1 MLGPSSRPWVPAGGA
16 RGKAEACRIA
26 QRDFGETYMNMPI
39 PPDLIGLLVLILPA
53 ALAITLV
60 LRRDWW
66 PEGGRIDYWKLFED
80 TFSHFLLLGMLVSL
94 TMQIGIRYALSDYV
108 TAPWTEEFAR
118 LVMVWLAMLGA
129 ASIQRSD
136 DHISMTILFDL
147 LGDRAKRW
155 IRVIGDVVTILVLVP
170 VVWYGWDT
178 SISLNIMYTI
188 QLGVPLSLFA
198 YPIPVAGTLM
208 IVHSVMLIYRRLRNE
223 PIQSSLDL
231 EV

>member
-1 MLGPSSRPWVPAGGA
+1 
-16 RGKAEACRIA
+16 
-26 QRDFGETYMNMPI
+26 MNMPI
-39 PPDLIGLLVLILPA
+39 PRDLIVLLVLILLA

-66 PEGGRIDYWKLFED
+66 PKGGRLDYWKLFED
-80 TFSHFLLLGMLVSL
+80 TISQFLLLGMLVSL
-94 TMQIGIRYALSDYV
+94 TLQIGIRYALSDYV

-118 LVMVWLAMLGA
+118 LVMVWLAFLGA

-136 DHISMTILFDL
+136 DHISMTIVFDM

-178 SISLNIMYTI
+178 SISLDIMYTI
-188 QLGVPLSLFA
+188 QLGVPFSLFA

>member
-1 MLGPSSRPWVPAGGA
+1 
-16 RGKAEACRIA
+16 
-26 QRDFGETYMNMPI
+26 MNMPI
-39 PPDLIGLLVLILPA
+39 PRELIVLVVLILIA
-53 ALAITLV
+53 ALAIMLV

-66 PEGGRIDYWKLFED
+66 PEGGRLDYWKLFED
-80 TFSHFLLLGMLVSL
+80 TFSQFLLLGMLISL

-118 LVMVWLAMLGA
+118 LVMVWLAMFGA

-136 DHISMTILFDL
+136 DHISMTIVFNL

-155 IRVIGDVVTILVLVP
+155 VRVFGDVVTIFVLVP
-170 VVWYGWDT
+170 VVWYGWET

>member
-1 MLGPSSRPWVPAGGA
+1 
-16 RGKAEACRIA
+16 
-26 QRDFGETYMNMPI
+26 MNMPI
-39 PPDLIGLLVLILPA
+39 PRDLIVLLVLILLA

-66 PEGGRIDYWKLFED
+66 PKGGRLDYWKLFED
-80 TFSHFLLLGMLVSL
+80 TISHFLFLGMLVSL
-94 TMQIGIRYALSDYV
+94 TLQIGIRYALSDYV

-118 LVMVWLAMLGA
+118 LVMVWLAFLGA

-136 DHISMTILFDL
+136 DHISMTIVFDM

-170 VVWYGWDT
+170 VVWYGWKT
-178 SISLNIMYTI
+178 SILLDIMYTI
-188 QLGVPLSLFA
+188 QLGVPFSLFA

>member
-1 MLGPSSRPWVPAGGA
+1 
-16 RGKAEACRIA
+16 
-26 QRDFGETYMNMPI
+26 
-39 PPDLIGLLVLILPA
+39 
-53 ALAITLV
+53 
-60 LRRDWW
+60 
-66 PEGGRIDYWKLFED
+66 
-80 TFSHFLLLGMLVSL
+80 
-94 TMQIGIRYALSDYV
+94 
-108 TAPWTEEFAR
+108 
-118 LVMVWLAMLGA
+118 MVWLAMFGA

-136 DHISMTILFDL
+136 DHISMTIVFNL

-155 IRVIGDVVTILVLVP
+155 VRVFGDVVTIFVLVP
-170 VVWYGWDT
+170 VVWYGWET

-208 IVHSVMLIYRRLRNE
+208 IVHSVMQIYRRLRNE

>member
-1 MLGPSSRPWVPAGGA
+1 
-16 RGKAEACRIA
+16 
-26 QRDFGETYMNMPI
+26 MNMPI
-39 PPDLIGLLVLILPA
+39 PRDLIVLLVLILLA

-66 PEGGRIDYWKLFED
+66 PKGGRLDYWKLFED
-80 TFSHFLLLGMLVSL
+80 TISHFLLLGMLVSL
-94 TMQIGIRYALSDYV
+94 TLQIGIRYALSDYV

-118 LVMVWLAMLGA
+118 LVMVWLAFLGA

-136 DHISMTILFDL
+136 DHISMTIVFDM

-170 VVWYGWDT
+170 VVWYGWKT
-178 SISLNIMYTI
+178 SISLDIMYTI
-188 QLGVPLSLFA
+188 QLGVPFSLFA

>member
-1 MLGPSSRPWVPAGGA
+1 
-16 RGKAEACRIA
+16 
-26 QRDFGETYMNMPI
+26 MNMPI
-39 PPDLIGLLVLILPA
+39 PRDLIVLLVLILLA

-66 PEGGRIDYWKLFED
+66 PKGGRLDYWKLFED
-80 TFSHFLLLGMLVSL
+80 TISHFLFLGMLVSL
-94 TMQIGIRYALSDYV
+94 TLQIGIRYALSDYV

-118 LVMVWLAMLGA
+118 LVMVWLAFLGA

-136 DHISMTILFDL
+136 DHISMTIVFDM

-170 VVWYGWDT
+170 VVWYGWKT
-178 SISLNIMYTI
+178 SILLDIMYTI
-188 QLGVPLSLFA
+188 QLGVPFSLFA

-223 PIQSSLDL
+223 PILSSLDL

>member
-1 MLGPSSRPWVPAGGA
+1 
-16 RGKAEACRIA
+16 
-26 QRDFGETYMNMPI
+26 MNMPI
-39 PPDLIGLLVLILPA
+39 PRDLIVLLVLILLA

-66 PEGGRIDYWKLFED
+66 PKGGRLDYWKLFED
-80 TFSHFLLLGMLVSL
+80 TISHFLFLGMLVSL
-94 TMQIGIRYALSDYV
+94 TLQIGIRYALSDYV

-118 LVMVWLAMLGA
+118 LVMVWLAMFGA

-136 DHISMTILFDL
+136 DHISMTIVFEM

-170 VVWYGWDT
+170 VVWYGWKT
-178 SISLNIMYTI
+178 SILLDIMYTI
-188 QLGVPLSLFA
+188 QLGVPFSLFA

>member
-1 MLGPSSRPWVPAGGA
+1 
-16 RGKAEACRIA
+16 
-26 QRDFGETYMNMPI
+26 MNMPI
-39 PPDLIGLLVLILPA
+39 PRDLIVLLVLILLA

-66 PEGGRIDYWKLFED
+66 PKGGRLDYWKLFED
-80 TFSHFLLLGMLVSL
+80 TISHFLFLGMLVSL
-94 TMQIGIRYALSDYV
+94 TLQIGIRYALSDYV

-118 LVMVWLAMLGA
+118 LVMVWLAFLGA

-136 DHISMTILFDL
+136 DHISMTIVFDM

-170 VVWYGWDT
+170 VVWYGWKT
-178 SISLNIMYTI
+178 SILLDIMYTI
-188 QLGVPLSLFA
+188 QLGVPFSLFA

-223 PIQSSLDL
+223 PLQSSLDL

>member
-1 MLGPSSRPWVPAGGA
+1 
-16 RGKAEACRIA
+16 
-26 QRDFGETYMNMPI
+26 MNMPI
-39 PPDLIGLLVLILPA
+39 PRELIVLVVLLLVA

-66 PEGGRIDYWKLFED
+66 PEGGRLDYWKLFED
-80 TFSHFLLLGMLVSL
+80 TFSQFLLLGMLISL

-118 LVMVWLAMLGA
+118 LVMVWLAMFGA

-136 DHISMTILFDL
+136 DHISMTIVFNL

-155 IRVIGDVVTILVLVP
+155 VRVFGDVVTIFVLVP
-170 VVWYGWDT
+170 VVWYGWET

>member
-1 MLGPSSRPWVPAGGA
+1 
-16 RGKAEACRIA
+16 
-26 QRDFGETYMNMPI
+26 MNMPI
-39 PPDLIGLLVLILPA
+39 PRELIVLVVLLLVA

-66 PEGGRIDYWKLFED
+66 PKGGRLDYWKLFED
-80 TFSHFLLLGMLVSL
+80 TISHFLFLGMLVSL
-94 TMQIGIRYALSDYV
+94 TLQIGIRYALSDYV

-118 LVMVWLAMLGA
+118 LVMVWLAFLGA

-136 DHISMTILFDL
+136 DHISMTIVFEM

-170 VVWYGWDT
+170 VVWYGWKT
-178 SISLNIMYTI
+178 SILLDIMYTI
-188 QLGVPLSLFA
+188 QLGVPFSLFA

>member
-1 MLGPSSRPWVPAGGA
+1 
-16 RGKAEACRIA
+16 
-26 QRDFGETYMNMPI
+26 MNMPI
-39 PPDLIGLLVLILPA
+39 PRELIVLVVLLLVA

-66 PEGGRIDYWKLFED
+66 PEGGRLNYWKLFED
-80 TFSHFLLLGMLVSL
+80 TFSQFLLLGMLISL

-118 LVMVWLAMLGA
+118 LVMVWLAMFGA

-136 DHISMTILFDL
+136 DHISMTIVFNL

-155 IRVIGDVVTILVLVP
+155 VRVFGDVVTIFVLVP
-170 VVWYGWDT
+170 VVWYGWET

>member
-1 MLGPSSRPWVPAGGA
+1 
-16 RGKAEACRIA
+16 
-26 QRDFGETYMNMPI
+26 MNMPI
-39 PPDLIGLLVLILPA
+39 PRELIVLVVLLLVA

-66 PEGGRIDYWKLFED
+66 PEGGRLDYWKLFED
-80 TFSHFLLLGMLVSL
+80 TFSQFLLLGMLISL

-118 LVMVWLAMLGA
+118 LVMVWLAFLGA

-136 DHISMTILFDL
+136 DHISMTIVFEM

-170 VVWYGWDT
+170 VVWYGWKT
-178 SISLNIMYTI
+178 SILLDIMYTI
-188 QLGVPLSLFA
+188 QLGVPFSLFA

>member
-1 MLGPSSRPWVPAGGA
+1 
-16 RGKAEACRIA
+16 
-26 QRDFGETYMNMPI
+26 MNMPI
-39 PPDLIGLLVLILPA
+39 PRELIVLVVLLLVA

-66 PEGGRIDYWKLFED
+66 PEGGRLNYWKLFED
-80 TFSHFLLLGMLVSL
+80 TFSQFLLLGMLISL

-118 LVMVWLAMLGA
+118 LVMVWLAMFGA

-136 DHISMTILFDL
+136 DHISMTIVFNL

-155 IRVIGDVVTILVLVP
+155 VRVFGDVVTIFVLVP
-170 VVWYGWDT
+170 VVWYGWET

-208 IVHSVMLIYRRLRNE
+208 IVHSVMLIYRRLRDE

>member
-1 MLGPSSRPWVPAGGA
+1 
-16 RGKAEACRIA
+16 
-26 QRDFGETYMNMPI
+26 MNMPI
-39 PPDLIGLLVLILPA
+39 PRDLIVLLVLILLA

-66 PEGGRIDYWKLFED
+66 PKGGRLDFWKLFED
-80 TFSHFLLLGMLVSL
+80 TISHFLFLGMLVSL
-94 TMQIGIRYALSDYV
+94 TLQIGIRYALSDYV

-118 LVMVWLAMLGA
+118 LVMVWLAFLGA

-136 DHISMTILFDL
+136 DHISMTIVFDM

-170 VVWYGWDT
+170 VVWYGWKT
-178 SISLNIMYTI
+178 SILLDIMYTI
-188 QLGVPLSLFA
+188 QLGVPFSLFA

>member
-1 MLGPSSRPWVPAGGA
+1 
-16 RGKAEACRIA
+16 
-26 QRDFGETYMNMPI
+26 MNMPI
-39 PPDLIGLLVLILPA
+39 PRDLIVLLVLILLA

-66 PEGGRIDYWKLFED
+66 PKGGRLDYWKLFED
-80 TFSHFLLLGMLVSL
+80 TISHFLFLGMLVSL
-94 TMQIGIRYALSDYV
+94 TLQIGIRYALSDYV

-118 LVMVWLAMLGA
+118 MVMVWLAFLGA

-136 DHISMTILFDL
+136 DHISMTIVFDM

-170 VVWYGWDT
+170 VVWYGWKT
-178 SISLNIMYTI
+178 SILLDIMYTI
-188 QLGVPLSLFA
+188 QLGVPFSLFA

>member
-1 MLGPSSRPWVPAGGA
+1 
-16 RGKAEACRIA
+16 
-26 QRDFGETYMNMPI
+26 MNMPI
-39 PPDLIGLLVLILPA
+39 PRDLIVLLVLILRA
-53 ALAITLV
+53 ALARTLV

-66 PEGGRIDYWKLFED
+66 PKGGRLDYWKLFED
-80 TFSHFLLLGMLVSL
+80 TISHFLFLGMLVSL
-94 TMQIGIRYALSDYV
+94 TLQIGIRYALSDYV

-118 LVMVWLAMLGA
+118 LVMVWLAFLGA
-129 ASIQRSD
+129 ASIQRND
-136 DHISMTILFDL
+136 DHISMTIVFDM

-170 VVWYGWDT
+170 VVWYGWKT
-178 SISLNIMYTI
+178 SILLDIMYTI
-188 QLGVPLSLFA
+188 QLGVPFSLFA

>member
-1 MLGPSSRPWVPAGGA
+1 
-16 RGKAEACRIA
+16 
-26 QRDFGETYMNMPI
+26 MNMPI

-188 QLGVPLSLFA
+188 QLGVPLSWFA

>member
-1 MLGPSSRPWVPAGGA
+1 
-16 RGKAEACRIA
+16 
-26 QRDFGETYMNMPI
+26 MNMPI
-39 PPDLIGLLVLILPA
+39 PRDLIVLLVLILLA

-66 PEGGRIDYWKLFED
+66 PKGGRLDYWKLFED
-80 TFSHFLLLGMLVSL
+80 TISQFLLLGMLVSL
-94 TMQIGIRYALSDYV
+94 TLQIGIRYALSDYV

-118 LVMVWLAMLGA
+118 LVMVWLAFLGA

-136 DHISMTILFDL
+136 DHISMTIVFDM

-155 IRVIGDVVTILVLVP
+155 IRMIGDVVTILVLVP

-178 SISLNIMYTI
+178 SISLDIMYTI
-188 QLGVPLSLFA
+188 QLGVPFSLFA

>member
-1 MLGPSSRPWVPAGGA
+1 
-16 RGKAEACRIA
+16 
-26 QRDFGETYMNMPI
+26 MNMPI
-39 PPDLIGLLVLILPA
+39 PRDLIVLLVLILLA

-66 PEGGRIDYWKLFED
+66 PKGGRLDYWKLFED
-80 TFSHFLLLGMLVSL
+80 TISHFLFLGMLVSL
-94 TMQIGIRYALSDYV
+94 TLQIGIRYALSDYV

-118 LVMVWLAMLGA
+118 LVMVWLAFLGA
-129 ASIQRSD
+129 ASIQRRD
-136 DHISMTILFDL
+136 DHISMTIVFEM

-170 VVWYGWDT
+170 VVWYGWKT
-178 SISLNIMYTI
+178 SILLDIMYTI

-208 IVHSVMLIYRRLRNE
+208 IVHSVMLIYRRLRDE

>member
-1 MLGPSSRPWVPAGGA
+1 
-16 RGKAEACRIA
+16 
-26 QRDFGETYMNMPI
+26 MNMPI
-39 PPDLIGLLVLILPA
+39 PRELIVLVVLILIA
-53 ALAITLV
+53 ALGITLV

-66 PEGGRIDYWKLFED
+66 PEGGRLDYWKLFED
-80 TFSHFLLLGMLVSL
+80 TFSQFLLLGMLISL

-108 TAPWTEEFAR
+108 TTPWTEEFAR
-118 LVMVWLAMLGA
+118 LVMVWLAMFGA

-136 DHISMTILFDL
+136 DHISMTIVFNL

-155 IRVIGDVVTILVLVP
+155 VRVFGDVVTIFVLVP
-170 VVWYGWDT
+170 VVWYGWET

>member
-1 MLGPSSRPWVPAGGA
+1 
-16 RGKAEACRIA
+16 
-26 QRDFGETYMNMPI
+26 MNMPI
-39 PPDLIGLLVLILPA
+39 PRDLIVLLVLILPA
-53 ALAITLV
+53 AVAITLV

-66 PEGGRIDYWKLFED
+66 PEGKRLDYWKLFED
-80 TFSHFLLLGMLVSL
+80 TVSQFLLLAMLVSL

-118 LVMVWLAMLGA
+118 LVMVWLAMSGA

-147 LGDRAKRW
+147 FGDRARRW
-155 IRVIGDVVTILVLVP
+155 IRIFGDVVTILVLVP

-188 QLGVPLSLFA
+188 QIGVPLSWFA

-223 PIQSSLDL
+223 PIQSSLEL

>member
-1 MLGPSSRPWVPAGGA
+1 
-16 RGKAEACRIA
+16 
-26 QRDFGETYMNMPI
+26 MNMPI
-39 PPDLIGLLVLILPA
+39 PRDLIVLLVLILLA

-66 PEGGRIDYWKLFED
+66 PKGGRLDYWKLFED
-80 TFSHFLLLGMLVSL
+80 TISHFLFLGMLVSL
-94 TMQIGIRYALSDYV
+94 TLQIGIRYALSDYV

-118 LVMVWLAMLGA
+118 LVMVWLAFLGA

-136 DHISMTILFDL
+136 DHISMTIVFDM

-170 VVWYGWDT
+170 VVWYGWKT
-178 SISLNIMYTI
+178 SILLDIMYTI
-188 QLGVPLSLFA
+188 QLGVPFSLFA

-223 PIQSSLDL
+223 PIQPSLDL

>member
-1 MLGPSSRPWVPAGGA
+1 
-16 RGKAEACRIA
+16 
-26 QRDFGETYMNMPI
+26 MNMPI
-39 PPDLIGLLVLILPA
+39 PRELIVLVVLLLVA

-66 PEGGRIDYWKLFED
+66 PEGGRLDYWKLFED
-80 TFSHFLLLGMLVSL
+80 TFSQFLLLGMLISL

-118 LVMVWLAMLGA
+118 LVMVWLAMFGA

-136 DHISMTILFDL
+136 DHISMTIVFNL

-155 IRVIGDVVTILVLVP
+155 VRVFGDVVTIFVLVP
-170 VVWYGWDT
+170 VVWYGWET

-208 IVHSVMLIYRRLRNE
+208 IVHSVMLIYRRLRDE